1 MPAGTS
7 RLALLMRNRKRK
19 GMKAF
24 RMKMKLQHEAASK
37 VQSLIRAK
45 LGRRAYLKTLEKI
58 VIAQSKL
65 RSLHPSLAI
74 ISIERFHFFL
84 GYAIDRPD
92 ARTQDRHDA
101 RTQVRVMVITRI
113 PTDQDT

>member
-65 RSLHPSLAI
+65 RSMIVKLRLRKKRTYSAFTLISL
-74 ISIERFHFFL
+74 
-84 GYAIDRPD
+84 
-92 ARTQDRHDA
+92 Q
-101 RTQVRVMVITRI
+101 
-113 PTDQDT
+113 